1 MVETVHVTL
10 ADMFSA
16 MGSFLVSDFVNDAV
30 KSLQAPPGACVHGSL
45 EGTHLKQNFWVLA
58 EGYFL
63 TLLVSG
69 QAVP

>member
-1 MVETVHVTL
+1 MLHVIL
-10 ADMFSA
+10 ADVFSA

-30 KSLQAPPGACVHGSL
+30 KSLQAPTGACVHGSL
-45 EGTHLKQNFWVLA
+45 EDTRLKQNFWVLA
-58 EGYFL
+58 EGNFL

>member
-1 MVETVHVTL
+1 MTL
-10 ADMFSA
+10 ADRFSA
-16 MGSFLVSDFVNDAV
+16 MGSFLVSDFVNDIA
-30 KSLQAPPGACVHGSL
+30 KSLQAPSGAYVHDSL
-45 EGTHLKQNFWVLA
+45 EDTHLKQNFWALA